1 MSQIDCE
8 IVGQCEVFYPNPSPT
23 SETTDYLEFGVY
35 HFLACFV
42 QSSNICRFSLDIA
55 LPGLLWRIIYRGLM
69 WGKKCTQWS
78 MLVPLKLNLLSLQ
91 HAFIFYIPLSLCIL
105 SVNSLVLSSNSLV
118 LPTRI
123 KFYISK
129 TFFSIFFRISNLS
142 FFTSGFI
149 SITFVIQFFTF
160 NNVMSSF
167 FSLNILK
174 FLSGK
179 LMQLN

>member
-1 MSQIDCE
+1 M
-8 IVGQCEVFYPNPSPT
+8 VWQCEVFYPNPNPT

-35 HFLACFV
+35 HFVACFV

-55 LPGLLWRIIYRGLM
+55 LSGLLWRIIYKGLM
-69 WGKKCTQWS
+69 CKKRCTQWS
-78 MLVPLKLNLLSLQ
+78 MLVPLKLNLLFLQ
-91 HAFIFYIPLSLCIL
+91 HAFIFFIPLSLCIL
-105 SVNSLVLSSNSLV
+105 SVNSLVLSSNSLI
-118 LPTRI
+118 LPTTI

-129 TFFSIFFRISNLS
+129 TFFSYFSRISNLF

-149 SITFVIQFFTF
+149 SIVFVIEFLIF
-160 NNVMSSF
+160 NNVIPSF